1 MGHPSEGPRSRQV
14 SLLTLSVLDL
24 SKNNF
29 GDGGL
34 LALCRGLTHFLKGML
49 ARSGTA
55 DSGSSASSLG
65 GGGFSSAAT
74 APLVCLRVLKLSHN
88 KCGDKAATCLA
99 QFLETFYRPGYIP
112 LEELSI
118 GQNPIGVAGEERT
131 DSLTPETGSAS
142 QIVLSC
148 VICMTV
154 K

>member
-88 KCGDKAATCLA
+88 KCGDKAATC
-99 QFLETFYRPGYIP
+99 PGYIP